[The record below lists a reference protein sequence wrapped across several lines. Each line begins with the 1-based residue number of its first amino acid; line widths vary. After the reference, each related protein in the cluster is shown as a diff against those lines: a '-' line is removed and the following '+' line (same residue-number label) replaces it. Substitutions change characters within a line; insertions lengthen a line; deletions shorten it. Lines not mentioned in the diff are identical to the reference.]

1 MTSVLNHISDV
12 LNNLCSGDVPM
23 AGCWYG
29 ACQETKL
36 ENWNYFVFN
45 RVRTATSSNRVDR
58 ETYYQVHIIHEDYIP
73 EGYIDTV
80 IKALEEPSE
89 PGTKL
94 KKTADDITY
103 DYTFKGNSNMVVEIA
118 TITFVHPR
126 KRSC

>member
-1 MTSVLNHISDV
+1 MTSVLNHISELLTGMCASD
-12 LNNLCSGDVPM
+12 DVPM

-36 ENWNYFVFN
+36 DRWNYFVFK
-45 RVRTATSSNRVDR
+45 RVRTATSSNNIDR
-58 ETYYQVHIIHEDYIP
+58 ETFYQVHVIHEDYIP

-80 IKALEEPSE
+80 IKTLEKT
-89 PGTKL
+89 PGPKL
-94 KKTADDITY
+94 KKTSDDITY

-118 TITFVHPR
+118 TITFVHPQ